1 MWEGGPD
8 YDGRAGGGVVVMTL
22 RRLAPLDDRT
32 GLRAVDAHRLEHLR
46 RQNLP
51 LAALQRQPAVAEA
64 AIGRPARTLGAQ
76 VQQPADAVPKLRE
89 QEAAAVP
96 DVGIVHAELMPMIA
110 QRQRLG
116 QRSLQRLEPAEMRQP
131 LLIAQVA
138 EAHRFRPSVIAETQ
152 DGSEEHTTEL
162 QSLMR

>member
-51 LAALQRQPAVAEA
+51 HAALQRQPAVAEA

-110 QRQRLG
+110 QRQRL
-116 QRSLQRLEPAEMRQP
+116 R
-131 LLIAQVA
+131 
-138 EAHRFRPSVIAETQ
+138 
-152 DGSEEHTTEL
+152 SEEHTSEL
-162 QSLMR
+162 QSLMRISYAVFCLKKKKQKKQK